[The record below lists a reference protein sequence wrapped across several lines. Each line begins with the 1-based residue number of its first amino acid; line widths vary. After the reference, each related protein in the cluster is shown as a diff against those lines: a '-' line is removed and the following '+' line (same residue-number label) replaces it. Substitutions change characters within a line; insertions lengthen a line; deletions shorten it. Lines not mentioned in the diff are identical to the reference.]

1 MTELEAKSMKKGDRV
16 MYGGEECEILRIHK
30 NPVLVECKS
39 TTPNHVQWHLIRP
52 GKCRKIEA
60 A

>member
-16 MYGGEECEILRIHK
+16 LCGGEECVVLRIHK

-39 TTPNHVQWHLIRP
+39 TAPNNIRWHLVRP
-52 GKCRKIEA
+52 GKCRKIDA